1 MPPLAR
7 KPTIEESVFGGI
19 TRGWAYFIY
28 AIRQFII
35 FFPCL
40 WAGYERGR
48 RKEERIK
55 KMREH
60 RGDAKQTKERI
71 TQPRISRSTRIK
83 WRENEHEFLRQN
95 WYQGRGFG
103 RDP

>member
-19 TRGWAYFIY
+19 TRGWVYFIY

-35 FFPCL
+35 LFPCL

-55 KMREH
+55 KMRKQCS
-60 RGDAKQTKERI
+60 DVNQTKKRI
-71 TQPRISRSTRIK
+71 TRPRIRRSTRIK
-83 WRENEHEFLRQN
+83 WTENGHEFLRQSG
-95 WYQGRGFG
+95 YQGRGFG
-103 RDP
+103 SDP